1 MCQRYLR
8 LVVCVQVGGAALAL
22 LVIAEGRVVAVGAFA
37 VHHLAGI
44 CLVSLYSGGRPVKNA
59 CCAFAVRRSRERQL
73 VGVID
78 TL

>member
-44 CLVSLYSGGRPVKNA
+44 CLVSLYSE
-59 CCAFAVRRSRERQL
+59 AVL
-73 VGVID
+73 
-78 TL
+78 